1 MRLSLYLSAR
11 TSSVVPSSYFTTT
24 HPSVWGFFFQR
35 SSASRPS
42 TEPTMMGFLNSSSAG
57 LSRSKAKELP
67 SETESAPDE
76 AESEDSDES
85 ELPSLKKES
94 SEDEPESAV
103 PVSEDSAND
112 SAAPPEASELP
123 ESVSETEELDDS
135 LKLAGFSELLSLV
148 NSVSSEPDS
157 EDSELPS
164 LKKEAH

>member
-42 TEPTMMGFLNSSSAG
+42 TEPTMLGFLNSSSAG

-76 AESEDSDES
+76 A
-85 ELPSLKKES
+85 
-94 SEDEPESAV
+94 ESAV

>member
-1 MRLSLYLSAR
+1 
-11 TSSVVPSSYFTTT
+11 
-24 HPSVWGFFFQR
+24 
-35 SSASRPS
+35 
-42 TEPTMMGFLNSSSAG
+42 MMGFLNSSSAG

-76 AESEDSDES
+76 A
-85 ELPSLKKES
+85 
-94 SEDEPESAV
+94 ESAV